1 MLHRKCAVNIDSDEV
16 MIFVSQLLRNRRDRG
31 EKEESHP
38 TSGDEVEASRAEKPN
53 DGVRRP
59 GSVTRREFAFPRGW
73 KVEEQRQRLRGSY
86 WVGWT
91 EGVERREDDSIG

>member
-1 MLHRKCAVNIDSDEV
+1 MLDKVPIMITYIEKLVFFLELCSNKHHKC
-16 MIFVSQLLRNRRDRG
+16 
-31 EKEESHP
+31 EKGESHP

-73 KVEEQRQRLRGSY
+73 KVEEQRRRLRGGGY

-91 EGVERREDDSIG
+91 EG